1 MELDQK
7 LLDSFSYFSF
17 FFYQIELKYVFFL
30 FIYLISKSF
39 TSEPTSNQSRR
50 KKS

>member
-7 LLDSFSYFSF
+7 LLDSFSYFSKVI
-17 FFYQIELKYVFFL
+17 FYQIELKFVFFC
-30 FIYLISKSF
+30 IYLISKSF
-39 TSEPTSNQSRR
+39 TSEPTSNQSHR